1 VAGVNQNKSQ
11 KIEDTEILISKA
23 LRIGVVLSAS
33 VIGLGFLLFIVTG
46 SSGYPGSSFP
56 TSPIMI
62 LKGLAGFKPYAVIM
76 TGLLILILTP
86 VFRVGISIVTF
97 IKEQD
102 FLYVVITS
110 IVFVILIVSLLL
122 GKGE

>member
-1 VAGVNQNKSQ
+1 MNQNKSQ
-11 KIEDTEILISKA
+11 KAEDTEMLISTA
-23 LRIGVVLSAS
+23 LRIGVVLSAL

-56 TSPIMI
+56 ASPIMI
-62 LKGLAGFKPYAVIM
+62 LKGLAEFKPYAVIM

-97 IKEQD
+97 IKEKD
-102 FLYVVITS
+102 FLYVIITS
-110 IVFVILIVSLLL
+110 IVFIILIVSLLL